1 MSKVVITYDTLY
13 EILRREKF
21 KKELQKLDDNFF
33 DNTLNYLNDKSK
45 IYESQK
51 EKDSIFSS
59 EFKKTEK
66 TLENTKKILK
76 ELYEK
81 RESKIIMLAL
91 FSSRTA
97 PTEDDIIAMLPEEKR
112 LYSTLLD
119 DLTKFRKDILQNL
132 LENKQP
138 KVEGKS
144 IKSENQDSKSLIRFL
159 HAVPKF
165 VGEDLTI
172 YGPFDAH
179 DVANLPKGIG
189 FWKQRKNLQGR
200 CKLMEKNWS

>member
-21 KKELQKLDDNFF
+21 RKELQKLDDNFF

-179 DVANLPKGIG
+179 DVANLPKGIANVLIT
-189 FWKQRKNLQGR
+189 KERA
-200 CKLMEKNWS
+200 EKIEAR

>member
-179 DVANLPKGIG
+179 DVANLHKGIANVLIT
-189 FWKQRKNLQGR
+189 KERA
-200 CKLMEKNWS
+200 EKIEAR

>member
-97 PTEDDIIAMLPEEKR
+97 PTE
-112 LYSTLLD
+112 
-119 DLTKFRKDILQNL
+119 
-132 LENKQP
+132 
-138 KVEGKS
+138 
-144 IKSENQDSKSLIRFL
+144 IRR
-159 HAVPKF
+159 
-165 VGEDLTI
+165 
-172 YGPFDAH
+172 AH
-179 DVANLPKGIG
+179 L
-189 FWKQRKNLQGR
+189 
-200 CKLMEKNWS
+200 

>member
-45 IYESQK
+45 IDESQK

-179 DVANLPKGIG
+179 DVANLPKGIANVLIT
-189 FWKQRKNLQGR
+189 KERA
-200 CKLMEKNWS
+200 EKIEAR

>member
-1 MSKVVITYDTLY
+1 
-13 EILRREKF
+13 
-21 KKELQKLDDNFF
+21 
-33 DNTLNYLNDKSK
+33 
-45 IYESQK
+45 
-51 EKDSIFSS
+51 
-59 EFKKTEK
+59 
-66 TLENTKKILK
+66 
-76 ELYEK
+76 
-81 RESKIIMLAL
+81 MLAL

-179 DVANLPKGIG
+179 DVANLPKGIANVLIT
-189 FWKQRKNLQGR
+189 KERA
-200 CKLMEKNWS
+200 EKIEAR